1 MSNEYVYTV
10 YMLIVFGYNACITI
24 AIITNNTC
32 VISFFFQ
39 HKFALA
45 SLFEFPLIVGDSSL
59 ERNWQD
65 VNVAFF

>member
-10 YMLIVFGYNACITI
+10 YMSIVFGYNACITI
-24 AIITNNTC
+24 EIITNNTC
-32 VISFFFQ
+32 VISLFINIS
-39 HKFALA
+39 LREL
-45 SLFEFPLIVGDSSL
+45 LFEFPLIVGDSSL